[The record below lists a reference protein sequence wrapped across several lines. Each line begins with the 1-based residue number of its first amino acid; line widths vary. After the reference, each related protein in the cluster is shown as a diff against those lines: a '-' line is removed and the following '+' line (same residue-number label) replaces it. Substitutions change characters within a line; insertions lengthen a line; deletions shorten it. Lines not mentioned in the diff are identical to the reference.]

1 MFICKW
7 PRMDPNL
14 SKGGQSCLRKKT
26 HEISW
31 VRLNYVYISLSYCFS
46 IISTHCE
53 IVIVFLKQWLH
64 TFKPQYVQF
73 LQQNWIKK
81 KTSGRDYSI
90 IWKVNYISIYK
101 PDRWCLLTFL
111 PGKQNALFM
120 IVRIRGWQVL
130 GILPGNGN
138 TACFN
143 FITKNKGFLL
153 FNRTF
158 KGWPHGHSSNFFET
172 TNKRNSLRPF
182 HEKQKENTFFCKN

>member
-1 MFICKW
+1 MYIFLYLTAFPSFQLIVKLLLSFWNNGFIH
-7 PRMDPNL
+7 L
-14 SKGGQSCLRKKT
+14 SLNMYSFYSKT
-26 HEISW
+26 E
-31 VRLNYVYISLSYCFS
+31 L
-46 IISTHCE
+46 
-53 IVIVFLKQWLH
+53 
-64 TFKPQYVQF
+64 
-73 LQQNWIKK
+73 KK